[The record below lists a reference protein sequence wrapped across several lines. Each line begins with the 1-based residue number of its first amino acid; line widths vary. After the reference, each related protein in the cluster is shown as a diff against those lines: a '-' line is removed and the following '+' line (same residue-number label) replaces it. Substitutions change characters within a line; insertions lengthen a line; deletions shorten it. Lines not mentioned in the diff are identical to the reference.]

1 MLIVALDIIF
11 IIVVY
16 GLVLVSVKFEYL
28 RIVFFKSNRSYG
40 LIEWNILFVFV

>member
-1 MLIVALDIIF
+1 MFIVALDIIF

-16 GLVLVSVKFEYL
+16 GFVSVSVKFEYL
-28 RIVFFKSNRSYG
+28 GIVFFKSNRSYG

>member
-1 MLIVALDIIF
+1 MFIVALDMLF

-28 RIVFFKSNRSYG
+28 YIVFFKRNRSYG